1 MRLTEFLT
9 EQQLRNVHD
18 ALEIASLAL
27 PNTYKINQLKN
38 NDFYPIYRF
47 GVAIAAVRGESG
59 TDDVMNDFEPEF
71 RAESMWGENQ
81 IVSSF
86 DPNVGQV
93 IDKALRKI
101 NKPGKTS
108 VSSASSD
115 EMADTNKGSPIKAF
129 KGYSR

>member
-1 MRLTEFLT
+1 MRIKEFLT
-9 EQQLRNVHD
+9 EQQLRDVHD

-59 TDDVMNDFEPEF
+59 TDDIMNGFEPSF
-71 RAESMWGENQ
+71 RAETLWGENQ

-86 DPNVGQV
+86 DPNVGKV
-93 IDKALRKI
+93 IDKALSKI
-101 NKPGKTS
+101 NKPGKTM
-108 VSSASSD
+108 VSSAGSD
-115 EMADTNKGSPIKAF
+115 EMTDTGKGSPIKAF
-129 KGYSR
+129 KGYPK